1 MATSQRENLHAMQ
14 RADEAAALRGMVGG
28 LVNDLV
34 LGTLNVLVAHYR
46 GATLHHDVM
55 VGKIGEIS
63 ALLGLL
69 DTLDGSMRAGE
80 AAREKEFGNGQ
91 AQTDTPT
98 PGGRPRSN

>member
-1 MATSQRENLHAMQ
+1 MTINQRENLSAMQ

-28 LVNDLV
+28 LVNDMV

-63 ALLGLL
+63 GLLSLL

-91 AQTDTPT
+91 AQTTAPAT
-98 PGGRPRSN
+98 RSRPRPD